1 MKTNKTIKMKINK
14 TNNAANKL
22 RVALI
27 AAVAVALSAA
37 ASESFA
43 AGSGATGVEPVADA
57 GTFTEHVTY
66 TYDVPW
72 DAVHRY
78 PRPLQ
83 PYAAAQGCH
92 TEHVTVPRP
101 SGGTQGV
108 NIIRCY

>member
-1 MKTNKTIKMKINK
+1 MKIKMKINK
-14 TNNAANKL
+14 ANSALNKT

-27 AAVAVALSAA
+27 AALAVALSAA

-43 AGSGATGVEPVADA
+43 ASA
-57 GTFTEHVTY
+57 GTLTEHVTY

-78 PRPLQ
+78 SRPLK

-92 TEHVTVPRP
+92 AEHVTVPRP

-108 NIIRCY
+108 NIVRCY

>member
-1 MKTNKTIKMKINK
+1 MKIKMKINK
-14 TNNAANKL
+14 ANSALNKL
-22 RVALI
+22 CVALI
-27 AAVAVALSAA
+27 AALAVALSAA

-43 AGSGATGVEPVADA
+43 AGASA
-57 GTFTEHVTY
+57 GTLTEHVTY

-78 PRPLQ
+78 PRPLK

-92 TEHVTVPRP
+92 AEHVTVPRH

-108 NIIRCY
+108 NIVRCY